1 MCKCSEN
8 YFFHSHEP
16 TYAFLALRNI
26 YLCSKIILLE
36 QCCVWKIIKK
46 KSILIHQIQNKIHS
60 NFSFSL
66 YTAFYANQ
74 PSSTSKNS
82 FLYFSFI
89 SPKGNHSLDIEQRT
103 ERGSEHVASEK
114 RGKEKWNFFHFTEH
128 RRRTEEW
135 ECCSFL

>member
-1 MCKCSEN
+1 MLRKL
-8 YFFHSHEP
+8 FFPFPWTHIWFFSFEK
-16 TYAFLALRNI
+16 YLFMFKDNI
-26 YLCSKIILLE
+26 TGAMLCLKNN
-36 QCCVWKIIKK
+36 KNK